1 MILTEIQELP
11 AYFSQEGLRLEI
23 ILNQLIKN
31 SLVLAGFISVPPI
44 IHCSPTMLFL

>member
-31 SLVLAGFISVPPI
+31 SLTVQETLV
-44 IHCSPTMLFL
+44 LFLGWEVLLEKG